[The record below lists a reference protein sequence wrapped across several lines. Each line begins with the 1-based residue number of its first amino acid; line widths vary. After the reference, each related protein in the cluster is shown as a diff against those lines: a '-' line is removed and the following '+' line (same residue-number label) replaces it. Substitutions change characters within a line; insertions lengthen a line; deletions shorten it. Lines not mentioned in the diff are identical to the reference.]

1 MKRRTLKRM
10 TNNLCGELFAE
21 CIVMSHLYKDKQ
33 EQTDQIMVKILNA
46 QDGLLSRLSHV
57 EPGNVKGF
65 FKRFHEDLQ
74 ALEQET
80 AEMMKALD

>member
-1 MKRRTLKRM
+1 M

-46 QDGLLSRLSHV
+46 QDSLLSRLSHV

-65 FKRFHEDLQ
+65 FKKFHEDLQ

>member
-1 MKRRTLKRM
+1 M

-46 QDGLLSRLSHV
+46 QDSLLSRLSHV

-65 FKRFHEDLQ
+65 FEKFHEDLQ